1 MLLNTDVSSCVHEAL
16 GGVVP
21 HSTSTESDSLKEKNK
36 RRRRSMELMTSMGY
50 SPDPEL
56 WTDDCKREED
66 GGNDVSDDQLRRSTG
81 VQGQNRR
88 TFRVVVKTLTGKRI
102 VVEGLTA
109 STTVA
114 ALKSAVHDKE
124 GIPPDL
130 CRLYLPGTG
139 NLVEDDRT
147 LGEYNIDRD
156 AMMYL
161 FLNLRGC

>member
-1 MLLNTDVSSCVHEAL
+1 
-16 GGVVP
+16 
-21 HSTSTESDSLKEKNK
+21 
-36 RRRRSMELMTSMGY
+36 MELMTSMGY

-139 NLVEDDRT
+139 NLVEDDWT
-147 LGEYNIDRD
+147 LGENNIDRD
-156 AMMYL
+156 ATL
-161 FLNLRGC
+161 HLVLNLRGC